1 MNHQTLEH
9 SALHLP
15 VHERAALAHKLLI
28 SLEDQSTADIEK
40 AWHAEAQRRALQITQ
55 GQSSSV
61 SSEEASASA
70 RALLR

>member
-1 MNHQTLEH
+1 MNMQALEH

-15 VHERAALAHKLLI
+15 VHKRAALVRKLLI

-55 GQSSSV
+55 KQSTSV

>member
-1 MNHQTLEH
+1 MNMQALEH

-15 VHERAALAHKLLI
+15 VHERAALVRKLLI

-55 GQSSSV
+55 KQSTSV
-61 SSEEASASA
+61 SSEEASAAA

>member
-40 AWHAEAQRRALQITQ
+40 AWHAEAQRRALQIAQ
-55 GQSSSV
+55 GQSTSV
-61 SSEEASASA
+61 SSEEASAAA

>member
-1 MNHQTLEH
+1 MNTQTLEH

-15 VHERAALAHKLLI
+15 VHERAALARKLLM
-28 SLEDQSTADIEK
+28 SLEDQSSTDIEK

-55 GQSSSV
+55 GQNTSV

>member
-1 MNHQTLEH
+1 MNMQTLEH

-40 AWHAEAQRRALQITQ
+40 AWHAEAQRRALQITH
-55 GQSSSV
+55 GQNSSV
-61 SSEEASASA
+61 SSEEASAAA